1 MSNVVK
7 NHLSLL
13 VLIVFFFL
21 AVGSGGG
28 EKKPAT
34 PEITIS
40 STQLYAAYK
49 ANEVAADNNYK
60 GKVIAVTGT
69 VESIGKDIM
78 DDTYITLVGDGVIGT
93 VQCFVAKDFISKV
106 ATVSKGTTVTLTGT
120 CDGKLMNVLIKDC
133 TL

>member
-1 MSNVVK
+1 MTNTIK
-7 NHLSLL
+7 NLGSLFIL
-13 VLIVFFFL
+13 CVFFLL

-60 GKVIAVTGT
+60 DKVIAVSGT
-69 VESIGKDIM
+69 VESVGKDIM

-93 VQCFVAKDFISKV
+93 VQCFIAKDFISKA
-106 ATVSKGTTVTLTGT
+106 ATVSKGSTITITGT
-120 CDGKLMNVLIKDC
+120 CDGKLLNVLVKDC